1 MQLTINL
8 PDLLSKEKT
17 SQLIREIENIL
28 LSEGISYEIIPQSS
42 IEDDSWDNLNIS
54 EIAIDTGI
62 EDFAENHDYYLYGI
76 SKKSS
81 Q

>member
-62 EDFAENHDYYLYGI
+62 EDFAENHDYYL
-76 SKKSS
+76 SERDNLVF
-81 Q
+81 